1 MTWNSAH
8 DEPHLSSRSGWLR
21 AAVMGAND
29 GVLSVSALVVGV
41 AAAGADRVDLL
52 LAGLAGSVAG
62 AMSMAAGEYVSV
74 SSQAD
79 VEAADVAK
87 EREELA
93 RNPDGEL
100 AELVAI
106 YRARGLSEDLAQ
118 KVAWELT
125 ARDALGAHLRDEIG
139 ITDLS
144 PPRPVQAAL
153 VSAVS
158 FAVGAAMPMLAA
170 VLRAKRRRA
179 ERCRLR
185 HAAGACGPRRA
196 WCAGRR
202 GAHGPCGGSGRD
214 LGRVRHGRDRPDR
227 RLGRATRLGGKRGVR
242 SSSSPFGAAHR
253 TALPRVPGSCVGRG
267 LERPQPPLR
276 CATAIPGAETRGP
289 AATGPTSAPFTGAAR
304 RGDPPP
310 GSEHDGP
317 PFSARIVV
325 RPGPCAPQPRH
336 RQG

>member
-1 MTWNSAH
+1 MTWSSAH

-41 AAAGADRVDLL
+41 AASGADRVDLL

-125 ARDALGAHLRDEIG
+125 ASDALGAHLRDEIG
-139 ITDLS
+139 ITDLA
-144 PPRPVQAAL
+144 PPQPVQAAL
-153 VSAVS
+153 VSAAS

-170 VLRAKRRRA
+170 VLAPSGAVLSIVGFATLLALAALGALGARAGGAPTARA
-179 ERCRLR
+179 
-185 HAAGACGPRRA
+185 AA
-196 WCAGRR
+196 
-202 GAHGPCGGSGRD
+202 
-214 LGRVRHGRDRPDR
+214 RVVIW
-227 RLGRATRLGGKRGVR
+227 GV
-242 SSSSPFGAAHR
+242 FAMAA
-253 TALPRVPGSCVGRG
+253 TALIGAWVGR
-267 LERPQPPLR
+267 
-276 CATAIPGAETRGP
+276 
-289 AATGPTSAPFTGAAR
+289 F
-304 RGDPPP
+304 
-310 GSEHDGP
+310 
-317 PFSARIVV
+317 V
-325 RPGPCAPQPRH
+325 
-336 RQG
+336 